1 MDYYNWYVCWWQQE
15 YQGGFWT
22 WRHEGVTNIEHLIE
36 HGMWFDVQNQD
47 QHYIINLLNG
57 WDNNNNS
64 SPPVSEFQKTVYT
77 LNSRR
82 GFQILCQWKWDPWF
96 QIPIVSGIPDS
107 ECLFGGPKAQDSC
120 FHKQKYS
127 GFRIPQANSLILQSD
142 YIIWGKTMPEGV
154 RGRIITRFWETA
166 HLPLP

>member
-1 MDYYNWYVCWWQQE
+1 MD
-15 YQGGFWT
+15 
-22 WRHEGVTNIEHLIE
+22 
-36 HGMWFDVQNQD
+36 
-47 QHYIINLLNG
+47 
-57 WDNNNNS
+57 
-64 SPPVSEFQKTVYT
+64 
-77 LNSRR
+77 SR
-82 GFQILCQWKWDPWF
+82 FS
-96 QIPIVSGIPDS
+96 VSGNEIPDS
-107 ECLFGGPKAQDSC
+107 KFQSLVAFRIPSVYFGGPKAQDSC